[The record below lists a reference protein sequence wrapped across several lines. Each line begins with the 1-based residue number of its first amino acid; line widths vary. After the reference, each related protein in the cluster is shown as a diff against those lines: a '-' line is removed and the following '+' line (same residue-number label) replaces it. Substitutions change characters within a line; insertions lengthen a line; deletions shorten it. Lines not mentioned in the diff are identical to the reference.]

1 MAGWQPAGEPDWI
14 VISEVSGVDEGD
26 GVAGVSAAVVS
37 TWIRAG
43 ILQAYPAGDKWRVR
57 RSEVQR
63 LITLTTNPA
72 ALGG

>member
-1 MAGWQPAGEPDWI
+1 MAGWKPAGEPDWI
-14 VISEVSGVDEGD
+14 VVSEVDGADGAD
-26 GVAGVSAAVVS
+26 GVAGADAAVV
-37 TWIRAG
+37 TAWIRAG
-43 ILQAYPAGDKWRVR
+43 ILHAYPSGDQWRVR